1 MHCVTEDKVLI
12 NAQKSNQKKKA
23 FKYIIHECD
32 MQEEISSKE
41 SLEGKQEKFTVNS
54 NNDKFRV
61 KNKISKKNGERP
73 NTENT

>member
-1 MHCVTEDKVLI
+1 MTVTC
-12 NAQKSNQKKKA
+12 KKRFQAKRVW
-23 FKYIIHECD
+23 KGNR
-32 MQEEISSKE
+32 KN
-41 SLEGKQEKFTVNS
+41 LNS